1 MFDGWPWPAML
12 VPGIPKISYNKIHG
26 PLLLLLRLLLLL
38 VPGLFVKTLILLLL
52 LLLVPGLLVF
62 IRVLVVP
69 P

>member
-26 PLLLLLRLLLLL
+26 PLLLLLLAL
-38 VPGLFVKTLILLLL
+38 GLFVKTLII